1 VFGGASFFM
10 CLTFILIHKSFK
22 LIKKTLIAL
31 VLGALF
37 AIPCMLHAEEV
48 EIRLSVVL
56 EMETIGGLEPLDNP
70 KQSDG
75 EPPRPTSFRAS
86 INGNSLV
93 IEKQDEAIPS
103 AQATI
108 VNASTGNVVLNQP
121 FTDSLQEQVASAGVY
136 VLRIETAGGALTG
149 RFIVE

>member
-1 VFGGASFFM
+1 MKVKF
-10 CLTFILIHKSFK
+10 
-22 LIKKTLIAL
+22 L
-31 VLGALF
+31 VCAFSLLF
-37 AIPCMLHAEEV
+37 ALPYFVRAEEV
-48 EIRLSVVL
+48 EIPLRVVL
-56 EMETIGGLEPLDNP
+56 EMESIGGVDPLDN
-70 KQSDG
+70 SDK
-75 EPPRPTSFRAS
+75 ETTPPPTPNGFRAS

-103 AQATI
+103 AQATV

>member
-1 VFGGASFFM
+1 M
-10 CLTFILIHKSFK
+10 
-22 LIKKTLIAL
+22 KKTLIAL

-75 EPPRPTSFRAS
+75 EPPSPTSFRAS

-103 AQATI
+103 AQATV

>member
-1 VFGGASFFM
+1 MKVRF
-10 CLTFILIHKSFK
+10 
-22 LIKKTLIAL
+22 L
-31 VLGALF
+31 VCAFSLLF
-37 AIPCMLHAEEV
+37 ALPCFVRAGEV
-48 EIRLSVVL
+48 EIPLMVVL
-56 EMETIGGLEPLDNP
+56 EMESIGGLEPTDSSTEND
-70 KQSDG
+70 KT
-75 EPPRPTSFRAS
+75 PPTPTDFRAS

-103 AQATI
+103 AQATV
-108 VNASTGNVVLNQP
+108 VNASTGNVVLNQQ

>member
-1 VFGGASFFM
+1 M
-10 CLTFILIHKSFK
+10 KK
-22 LIKKTLIAL
+22 LLIAL
-31 VLGALF
+31 VLGALLT
-37 AIPCMLHAEEV
+37 IPSILHAEEV
-48 EIRLSVVL
+48 EIKLSVVL
-56 EMETIGGLEPLDNP
+56 EMESIGGFNPLDDP
-70 KQSDG
+70 EPVG
-75 EPPRPTSFRAS
+75 ETPPRPTSFRAS

-103 AQATI
+103 AQATV
-108 VNASTGNVVLNQP
+108 VNASTGNVVLNQQ

>member
-1 VFGGASFFM
+1 M
-10 CLTFILIHKSFK
+10 KK
-22 LIKKTLIAL
+22 LLIAL
-31 VLGALF
+31 VLGTLL
-37 AIPCMLHAEEV
+37 AIPSILHAEEV

-56 EMETIGGLEPLDNP
+56 EMESIGGLEPMDNP

-75 EPPRPTSFRAS
+75 EPPTPVSFRAS

-103 AQATI
+103 AQATV

>member
-1 VFGGASFFM
+1 MKV
-10 CLTFILIHKSFK
+10 K
-22 LIKKTLIAL
+22 LLLCAFSLLCAL
-31 VLGALF
+31 
-37 AIPCMLHAEEV
+37 PCFVRAGEV
-48 EIRLSVVL
+48 EIPLVVVL
-56 EMETIGGLEPLDNP
+56 EMESIGGFEPTDSSTE
-70 KQSDG
+70 KDKT
-75 EPPRPTSFRAS
+75 PPRPTDFRAS

-108 VNASTGNVVLNQP
+108 VNASTGNVVLNQQ
-121 FTDSLQEQVASAGVY
+121 FTESLQEQVASAGVY

>member
-1 VFGGASFFM
+1 M
-10 CLTFILIHKSFK
+10 KK
-22 LIKKTLIAL
+22 LLIAL
-31 VLGALF
+31 VLGTLL
-37 AIPCMLHAEEV
+37 AIPSILHAEEV
-48 EIRLSVVL
+48 EIKLSVVL
-56 EMETIGGLEPLDNP
+56 EMESIGGLNPLDNP
-70 KQSDG
+70 DQNPDT
-75 EPPRPTSFRAS
+75 PPTPIDFRAS

-103 AQATI
+103 AQATV

>member
-1 VFGGASFFM
+1 MKVKF
-10 CLTFILIHKSFK
+10 
-22 LIKKTLIAL
+22 L
-31 VLGALF
+31 VCAFSLLF
-37 AIPCMLHAEEV
+37 ALPLLVHAEEV
-48 EIRLSVVL
+48 EIPLMVVL
-56 EMETIGGLEPLDNP
+56 EMESIGGLEPTDSSTEVG
-70 KQSDG
+70 QI
-75 EPPRPTSFRAS
+75 PPRPTDFRAS

-103 AQATI
+103 AQATV

>member
-1 VFGGASFFM
+1 MKV
-10 CLTFILIHKSFK
+10 K
-22 LIKKTLIAL
+22 LLLCAFSL
-31 VLGALF
+31 LF
-37 AIPCMLHAEEV
+37 ALPLFVRAEEV
-48 EIRLSVVL
+48 EIPLMVVL
-56 EMETIGGLEPLDNP
+56 EMESIGGFDPLDNSE
-70 KQSDG
+70 K
-75 EPPRPTSFRAS
+75 ETTTPPSPTSFRAS

-103 AQATI
+103 AQATV

>member
-1 VFGGASFFM
+1 MKVKF
-10 CLTFILIHKSFK
+10 
-22 LIKKTLIAL
+22 L
-31 VLGALF
+31 VCAFSLLF
-37 AIPCMLHAEEV
+37 ALPLCVRAEEV
-48 EIRLSVVL
+48 EIPLRVVL
-56 EMETIGGLEPLDNP
+56 EMESIGGVDPLDN
-70 KQSDG
+70 SDK
-75 EPPRPTSFRAS
+75 ETTPPPTPNGFRAS

-103 AQATI
+103 AQATV

>member
-1 VFGGASFFM
+1 M
-10 CLTFILIHKSFK
+10 KK
-22 LIKKTLIAL
+22 LLIAL
-31 VLGALF
+31 VLGTLL
-37 AIPCMLHAEEV
+37 AIPSILCAEEV

-56 EMETIGGLEPLDNP
+56 EMESIGGLEPLDNP
-70 KQSDG
+70 DQNP
-75 EPPRPTSFRAS
+75 ETPPRPNGFRAS

-103 AQATI
+103 AQATV

>member
-1 VFGGASFFM
+1 MKVKF
-10 CLTFILIHKSFK
+10 
-22 LIKKTLIAL
+22 L
-31 VLGALF
+31 VCAFSLLF
-37 AIPCMLHAEEV
+37 ALPLFVHAEEV
-48 EIRLSVVL
+48 EIPLRVVL
-56 EMETIGGLEPLDNP
+56 EMESIGGLEPTDSSTEVG
-70 KQSDG
+70 QI
-75 EPPRPTSFRAS
+75 PPTPNGFRAS

-103 AQATI
+103 AQATV

-121 FTDSLQEQVASAGVY
+121 FTESLQEQVASAGVY

>member
-1 VFGGASFFM
+1 
-10 CLTFILIHKSFK
+10 
-22 LIKKTLIAL
+22 
-31 VLGALF
+31 
-37 AIPCMLHAEEV
+37 
-48 EIRLSVVL
+48 
-56 EMETIGGLEPLDNP
+56 MESIGGLNPLDNP
-70 KQSDG
+70 DQNPDT
-75 EPPRPTSFRAS
+75 PPTPNGFRAS

-103 AQATI
+103 AQATV

>member
-1 VFGGASFFM
+1 
-10 CLTFILIHKSFK
+10 
-22 LIKKTLIAL
+22 
-31 VLGALF
+31 LF
-37 AIPCMLHAEEV
+37 ALPLFVRAEEV
-48 EIRLSVVL
+48 EIPLMVVL
-56 EMETIGGLEPLDNP
+56 EMESIGGFDPLDNSE
-70 KQSDG
+70 K
-75 EPPRPTSFRAS
+75 ETTTPPPPTSFRAS

-103 AQATI
+103 AQATV

>member
-1 VFGGASFFM
+1 MKVKF
-10 CLTFILIHKSFK
+10 
-22 LIKKTLIAL
+22 L
-31 VLGALF
+31 VCAFSLLF
-37 AIPCMLHAEEV
+37 ALPLFVHAEEV
-48 EIRLSVVL
+48 EIPLVVVL
-56 EMETIGGLEPLDNP
+56 EMESIGGFEPTDSSTE
-70 KQSDG
+70 KDKT
-75 EPPRPTSFRAS
+75 PPRPTDFRAS

-103 AQATI
+103 AHATV